1 MGICNVS
8 INEVKGRFFI
18 DYSVHYI
25 KVCNIHW
32 SYPLKVR
39 IMEMLLNDK
48 KSKQVHEPTQL
59 FRTQSIRA
67 QTH

>member
-1 MGICNVS
+1 MQNYEAFIDHVQ
-8 INEVKGRFFI
+8 VKG
-18 DYSVHYI
+18 
-25 KVCNIHW
+25 
-32 SYPLKVR
+32 R

-48 KSKQVHEPTQL
+48 KWKQVHEPTQL